1 MGVLKFET
9 SNTSIHYSLLSLLN
23 KKYLDCKVKLNGI
36 YDWYVEGIKMR
47 NKFQW
52 DKEVEK
58 KATFFN
64 RTIQS
69 QVGGRLWR
77 IYINSFEKLF
87 SNCAPT
93 TNWKIYLH
101 I

>member
-1 MGVLKFET
+1 
-9 SNTSIHYSLLSLLN
+9 
-23 KKYLDCKVKLNGI
+23 
-36 YDWYVEGIKMR
+36 MR

-52 DKEVEK
+52 DKEGEK
-58 KATFFN
+58 KATFFK

-93 TNWKIYLH
+93 TN
-101 I
+101 